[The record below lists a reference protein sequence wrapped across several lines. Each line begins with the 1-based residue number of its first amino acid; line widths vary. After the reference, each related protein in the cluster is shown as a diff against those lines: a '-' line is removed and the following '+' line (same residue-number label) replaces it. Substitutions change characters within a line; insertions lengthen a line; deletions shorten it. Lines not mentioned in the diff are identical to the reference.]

1 MENSE
6 KAQSEDTADAEVA
19 KVDQKLKKL
28 SEEYVP
34 IDFAAYS
41 IDD

>member
-1 MENSE
+1 MALSKE
-6 KAQSEDTADAEVA
+6 AVDTEVA